1 MKIKDAVKL
10 LIPYWS
16 KMLLIMV
23 LAVVIAGISAVTPF
37 ISQTM
42 IDKGIMQGNVRWV
55 VMMALLIMALQVG
68 SYVIE
73 YVQQLQEINISNDL
87 SKKLKTQAF
96 AHGLKLKPV
105 YYKDKGFM
113 QTMSDAVYYISC
125 IMSIASNS
133 FLTVLVVVFKCI
145 GAVVGLFVLD
155 WRLALFVL
163 VIMPVKATVNLYMR
177 RRAERLGKQLMDANK
192 RFNAWYANIIQG
204 VTDIKL
210 YNLEKRFISEYAQ
223 HTENI
228 NAGTKRQSLMTQ
240 QNTTFSQAL
249 EIILSYGLYII
260 GAILIAGGDLTIGG
274 LTAFS
279 SFTMYV
285 LLPVNVLFNMSI
297 VLKQITP
304 CVEGL
309 KTFYKLKEE
318 NYDSALKLD
327 AELRSIEFRDVGI
340 AFDGRSILKN
350 VNLKIE
356 KGEKIAIV
364 GENGSGKTTLM
375 NLLLRF
381 NEPTNGEILIN
392 GQPIEDYN
400 IEDYRRRFSVVTQN
414 VHLFKGTIEDNI
426 SFGNGNGIQSLEK
439 RELGFCTEVIRKLEK
454 EADVGADGTKLSGG
468 ERQKISLLRALEKPS
483 QILVM
488 DEPTSNYDSESCARF
503 NEFIRGDE
511 RFDFYF
517 IVTHDPAILDSV
529 DRVITVADGK
539 VTEQAHTTQTAT
551 LAWEPLEEQFN

>member
-16 KMLLIMV
+16 KMLLIMA

-55 VMMALLIMALQVG
+55 ATMALLIMALQVG

-87 SKKLKTQAF
+87 GKRLKTQAF

-105 YYKDKGFM
+105 YYKDQGFM

-133 FLTVLVVVFKCI
+133 FLTVMVVVFKCI

-177 RRAERLGKQLMDANK
+177 KRAEKLSKQLMDSNK

-228 NAGTKRQSLMTQ
+228 NADSKRQSLMTQ

-309 KTFYKLKEE
+309 KTFYELQEE
-318 NYDSALKLD
+318 AYDSPLHLD

-340 AFDGRSILKN
+340 AFDGRSILKD

-392 GQPIEDYN
+392 GRPIEDYN
-400 IEDYRRRFSVVTQN
+400 IEDYRRRFSVVTQS

-439 RELGFCTEVIRKLEK
+439 RELDFCTEVIRKLEK

-503 NEFIRGDE
+503 NEFIRSDE

-517 IVTHDPAILDSV
+517 IVTHDPAILNSV